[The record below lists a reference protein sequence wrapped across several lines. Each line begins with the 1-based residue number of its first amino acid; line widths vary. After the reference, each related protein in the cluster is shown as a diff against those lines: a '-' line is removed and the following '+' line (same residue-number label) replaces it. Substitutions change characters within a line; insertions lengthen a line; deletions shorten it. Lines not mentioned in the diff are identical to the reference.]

1 MAKPVKATT
10 AKAAYI
16 PNMSDTPTVTEKVY
30 KGNEFVTAEQQQ
42 GYQEVLDRMKSDP
55 VFGKLMIAP
64 DWSKINAIATYLLLE
79 KLNGN
84 SRGED

>member
-1 MAKPVKATT
+1 MAKPVKATVKI
-10 AKAAYI
+10 AE
-16 PNMSDTPTVTEKVY
+16 MSVEPTVTKVY
-30 KGNEFVTAEQQQ
+30 KGNEFVTAAQQQ

-55 VFGKLMIAP
+55 VFGKPMIAP